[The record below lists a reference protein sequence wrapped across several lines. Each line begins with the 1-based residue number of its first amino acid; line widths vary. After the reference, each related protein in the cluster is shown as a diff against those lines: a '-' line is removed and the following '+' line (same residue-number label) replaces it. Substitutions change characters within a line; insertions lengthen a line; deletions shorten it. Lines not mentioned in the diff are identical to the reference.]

1 MNGARGG
8 ASEGPVAA
16 EIKWRVSSFCAA
28 GECVAVA
35 ELPTGE
41 IAMRDTKDRGGLMLR
56 FNAGEWRAFIA
67 GVRAGEFDA

>member
-1 MNGARGG
+1 MNGARSG

-28 GECVAVA
+28 GECIAVA
-35 ELPTGE
+35 KLPTGE
-41 IAMRDTKDRGGLMLR
+41 IGMRDTKDRAGPVLR
-56 FNAGEWRAFIA
+56 FNAAEWRAFIA